1 MADQKISQL
10 AAAAALTGT
19 ELVPIVQSSSTVST
33 TPAAI
38 KTYATAELVSTY
50 GFGNTARNVP
60 DMTATAVNVSQ
71 IGRLLAGATGGTGV
85 NSSFVALPVDGTP
98 TISYLAAT
106 SGRFWV
112 GYKNSAG
119 GTPTWTEFAKLD
131 SPAITT
137 RMAVGG
143 PVSTQALINANTA
156 ASVTGNVIQ
165 YGINMTPTIASDV
178 TTSYYGVR
186 SAAPTAAA
194 SFTLPL
200 WCGFQAG
207 MTSVGAGSTITN
219 AYGFIADQSVGSSA
233 QVTNAYGLYSN
244 LASGIGTS
252 RWNLY
257 NVGTAPNYMAGGL
270 GIGSTGVTGFNLRV
284 DRNMT
289 GATTFVAMRN
299 AGTAQSDVTAS
310 LTMYDSVPFTA
321 GATYTLPILA
331 HYRVQGAT
339 ANAPS
344 IISNQYGFRVLNNLT
359 AATNNFAF
367 QSDLAAAANVWN
379 IYFAD
384 TAQNFIRGNVG
395 IGSGKTAPACALDV
409 NGQVAQNTATAVT
422 AAGTTLATAT
432 ALTAT
437 FNVVATT
444 PASSG
449 VTLPDV
455 TGTAIWVFNNG
466 ANALTVYPNSAS
478 GTINGGTAGAG
489 VTLAVGGK
497 MQYVRVSATAW
508 FTMS

>member
-1 MADQKISQL
+1 
-10 AAAAALTGT
+10 
-19 ELVPIVQSSSTVST
+19 
-33 TPAAI
+33 
-38 KTYATAELVSTY
+38 
-50 GFGNTARNVP
+50 
-60 DMTATAVNVSQ
+60 
-71 IGRLLAGATGGTGV
+71 
-85 NSSFVALPVDGTP
+85 
-98 TISYLAAT
+98 
-106 SGRFWV
+106 
-112 GYKNSAG
+112 
-119 GTPTWTEFAKLD
+119 
-131 SPAITT
+131 
-137 RMAVGG
+137 
-143 PVSTQALINANTA
+143 
-156 ASVTGNVIQ
+156 
-165 YGINMTPTIASDV
+165 MTPTIASDV

-244 LASGIGTS
+244 IGVNGVLN
-252 RWNLY
+252 RWNIY
-257 NVGTAPNYMAGGL
+257 SIGAAPNYMNGAL
-270 GIGSTGVTGFNLRV
+270 GIGTTGVTGYNLRV
-284 DRNMT
+284 DRNLT
-289 GATTFVAMRN
+289 GATGVVGVRN
-299 AGTAQSDVTAS
+299 ATTIQSDVTSSA
-310 LTMYDSVPFTA
+310 TMYDSVPFTV
-321 GATYTLPILA
+321 GATYTLPVLA

-344 IISNQYGFRVLNNLT
+344 IISNQYGFRVLSNLT
-359 AATNNFAF
+359 AATNNYAF

-409 NGQVAQNTATAVT
+409 NGQVAQNTATSIT

-455 TGTAIWVFNNG
+455 TGTAIWIVNSG

-489 VTLAVGGK
+489 VTLAVSGK